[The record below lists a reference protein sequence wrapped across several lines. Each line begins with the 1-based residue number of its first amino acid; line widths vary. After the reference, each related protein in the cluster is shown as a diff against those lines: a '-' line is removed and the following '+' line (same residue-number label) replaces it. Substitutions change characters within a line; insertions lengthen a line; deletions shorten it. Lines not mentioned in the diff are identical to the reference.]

1 MQTLGFAL
9 LGPMDTLPLHASSF
23 PERSRPQRL
32 SRLLTT
38 LGPWRLSL
46 LLLLPSVLLSEALG
60 MAVQA
65 LMGVG
70 DTPALLV
77 AAGLCGLLPPLLALP
92 LLQHLQRLERQN
104 LALEVRATRDEL
116 TGVLN
121 RDCFLQLAEREF
133 ARSRRYDA
141 DCAVL
146 LVDADRFRNINDR
159 YGRSCGDAL
168 LRAIVHASSRQLRS
182 PDVLARFSGEALSVL
197 LPQTDPLGAL
207 DVAERIRE
215 TVAELQ
221 MAWKGATVGTTVS
234 VGVASLGVGHAGLDS
249 LLGDADGALH
259 AAKEAGRNCVR
270 AAPIQPRRSGEAY
283 PVISK

>member
-1 MQTLGFAL
+1 MLN
-9 LGPMDTLPLHASSF
+9 
-23 PERSRPQRL
+23 
-32 SRLLTT
+32 
-38 LGPWRLSL
+38 LGPWRAAL
-46 LLLLPSVLLSEALG
+46 LLLLPSVLVCVGLAL
-60 MAVQA
+60 AVQA
-65 LMGVG
+65 LLGVG
-70 DTPALLV
+70 DTRALLL
-77 AAGLCGLLPPLLALP
+77 AAGACALVPPLLCWP
-92 LLQHLQRLERQN
+92 LLQHLQSLERQC
-104 LALEVRATRDEL
+104 LALEVRASRDEL
-116 TGVLN
+116 TGALN
-121 RDCFLQLAEREF
+121 RESFLQLAEREF

-141 DCAVL
+141 DCAL
-146 LVDADRFRNINDR
+146 LMVDADRFRNINDR
-159 YGRSCGDAL
+159 FGRNCGDAL
-168 LRAIVHASSRQLRS
+168 LREIVQASGRQLRS

>member
-1 MQTLGFAL
+1 MHPST
-9 LGPMDTLPLHASSF
+9 
-23 PERSRPQRL
+23 PERSRRQRL
-32 SRLLTT
+32 RRRVLG
-38 LGPWRLSL
+38 LGPWRVTL
-46 LLLLPSVLLSEALG
+46 LLLLPSVALCEG
-60 MAVQA
+60 LAFALHA
-65 LMGVG
+65 LMGAA
-70 DTPALLV
+70 DTRMLML
-77 AAGLCGLLPPLLALP
+77 AAAACGLALPPLLCTP
-92 LLQHLQRLERQN
+92 LLQHLQELQSQN
-104 LALEVRATRDEL
+104 SALEVRATRDEL
-116 TGVLN
+116 TGAFN

-133 ARSRRYDA
+133 ARARRYDA
-141 DCAVL
+141 DCALL

-159 YGRSCGDAL
+159 FGRSCGDAL
-168 LRAIVHASSRQLRS
+168 LREIVQASARQLRS

-221 MAWKGATVGTTVS
+221 VHWKGAAVGTTVS
-234 VGVASLGVGHAGLDS
+234 VGVASLGVGHTALEA

-270 AAPIQPRRSGEAY
+270 AAPIQPRRNGEAY

>member
-1 MQTLGFAL
+1 M
-9 LGPMDTLPLHASSF
+9 
-23 PERSRPQRL
+23 
-32 SRLLTT
+32 
-38 LGPWRLSL
+38 
-46 LLLLPSVLLSEALG
+46 LLLLPSVAACEGLAL
-60 MAVQA
+60 ALQA
-65 LMGVG
+65 LLGGG
-70 DTPALLV
+70 DTSLLLMT
-77 AAGLCGLLPPLLALP
+77 AAACGLVPPLLCWP
-92 LLQHLQRLERQN
+92 LLQHLQRLERQC
-104 LALEVRATRDEL
+104 LALEVRASRDEL
-116 TGVLN
+116 TGALN
-121 RDCFLQLAEREF
+121 RESFLQLAEREF

-141 DCAVL
+141 DCALL

-159 YGRSCGDAL
+159 FGRHCGDAL
-168 LRAIVHASSRQLRS
+168 LREIVQASAKQLRG

-221 MAWKGATVGTTVS
+221 LTWKGAAVGTTVS
-234 VGVASLGVGHAGLDS
+234 VGVASLGVGHAALDA

>member
-1 MQTLGFAL
+1 M
-9 LGPMDTLPLHASSF
+9 
-23 PERSRPQRL
+23 
-32 SRLLTT
+32 
-38 LGPWRLSL
+38 SL
-46 LLLLPSVLLSEALG
+46 LLLLPSVALSEALG
-60 MAVQA
+60 WAVPTVLGA
-65 LMGVG
+65 AATPPLLLAVG
-70 DTPALLV
+70 I
-77 AAGLCGLLPPLLALP
+77 CGLLPPLLALP
-92 LLQHLQRLERQN
+92 LLQHLQQLEKQN

-116 TGVLN
+116 TGAFN
-121 RDCFLQLAEREF
+121 RDCFLQVAEREL

-141 DCAVL
+141 DCALL

-159 YGRSCGDAL
+159 YGRHCGDTL
-168 LRAIVHASSRQLRS
+168 LREIVHASARQLRS
-182 PDVLARFSGEALSVL
+182 PDVLARFNGEALSVL

-221 MAWKGATVGTTVS
+221 VSWKGATVGTTVS
-234 VGVASLGVGHAGLDS
+234 VGVASLGVGHAGLES